1 MEKPAVIS
9 PRVYSRHRAIIKKAS
24 RKLRVSEAEVVR
36 RAIEHSRSNLLVRKR
51 QIVEAERFARG
62 KD

>member
-24 RKLRVSEAEVVR
+24 RKLRVSKAEVVR
-36 RAIEHSRSNLLVRKR
+36 RAIET
-51 QIVEAERFARG
+51 FAF
-62 KD
+62 